1 MPRLPHAPHQSINAK
16 MYHLLALITICIWG
30 TTFVSTKVLLGCG
43 LTPSEIFIVRF
54 LLAYV
59 GMAAISHQRWRL
71 HTWREE
77 GIALLAGLTGGSL
90 YFLAEN
96 TALEM
101 APAGYVSFIV
111 CLAPVFTVPLSAL
124 RRERDCTFTPHLW
137 AGMALAL
144 MGVFFIAW
152 GDMDGQSSLSG
163 ILLALA
169 AALLWAVYQ
178 NVVGPL
184 TQRYGTALLTR
195 KVFGYGLLS
204 MLVLYPLTDTAHR
217 GPEHLFHL
225 LQTVPLSADG
235 LTVWGNLLFL
245 GLIASLACYVTW
257 NVVVEKLGAVISANY
272 IYLNPLTTCLFSAL
286 ILGETFSLTA
296 ALGCVAILGGVIWAV
311 KCGVVKV
318 SGKEGAGRKHPD
330 SV

>member
-1 MPRLPHAPHQSINAK
+1 
-16 MYHLLALITICIWG
+16 MYHLLALVTICIWG
-30 TTFVSTKVLLGCG
+30 TTFVSTKVLLGYG

-59 GMAAISHQRWRL
+59 GLVAISHRQWLLNSR
-71 HTWREE
+71 REE

-111 CLAPVFTVPLSAL
+111 CLAPVFTVPLSAFS
-124 RRERDCTFTPHLW
+124 RNRDCTFTPHLW
-137 AGMALAL
+137 AGMFLAL
-144 MGVFFIAW
+144 TGVFFIAW
-152 GDMDGQSSLSG
+152 SDMDGRSSLTG

-169 AALLWAVYQ
+169 AAILWAVYQ

-184 TQRYGTALLTR
+184 TNRYGTSLLTR

-204 MLVLYPLTDTAHR
+204 MVILYPLSEPAGHHPGRLIT
-217 GPEHLFHL
+217 L
-225 LQTVPLSADG
+225 LQPQALGSETLV
-235 LTVWGNLLFL
+235 VWGNLLFL

-286 ILGETFSLTA
+286 ILDETFSLTA
-296 ALGCVAILGGVIWAV
+296 AIGCVAILCGVIWAV
-311 KCGVVKV
+311 KCGVVKAEGPTAAKP
-318 SGKEGAGRKHPD
+318 SGD
-330 SV
+330 SHQ

>member
-1 MPRLPHAPHQSINAK
+1 
-16 MYHLLALITICIWG
+16 MYHLLALVTICIWG

-59 GMAAISHQRWRL
+59 GLVAISHRQWLLNSR
-71 HTWREE
+71 REE

-111 CLAPVFTVPLSAL
+111 CLAPVFTVPLSAFS
-124 RRERDCTFTPHLW
+124 RHRDCTFTPHLW
-137 AGMALAL
+137 AGMFLAL
-144 MGVFFIAW
+144 TGVVFIAW
-152 GDMDGQSSLSG
+152 SDMDGRSSLTG

-169 AALLWAVYQ
+169 AAILWAVYQ

-184 TQRYGTALLTR
+184 TNRYGTSLLTR

-204 MLVLYPLTDTAHR
+204 MVVLYPLSEPAGHHPGR
-217 GPEHLFHL
+217 LLGL
-225 LQTVPLSADG
+225 LQPQPLGGDA
-235 LTVWGNLLFL
+235 LVVWGNLLFL
-245 GLIASLACYVTW
+245 GLIASLACYVIW

-296 ALGCVAILGGVIWAV
+296 AIGCVAILCGVIWAV
-311 KCGVVKV
+311 KCGVVKAEGPTAAQP
-318 SGKEGAGRKHPD
+318 SGD
-330 SV
+330 SHQ